1 MHGFALSRPLIG
13 LITHRLGPWTETHQC
28 GQSTTSHF
36 DLAGMGAMVKF
47 SMERKNLNEQ
57 PLRPFLTLDRYLE
70 VEFLT
75 FPQCRF
81 EAAR

>member
-1 MHGFALSRPLIG
+1 
-13 LITHRLGPWTETHQC
+13 
-28 GQSTTSHF
+28 
-36 DLAGMGAMVKF
+36 MGAMVKF
-47 SMERKNLNEQ
+47 SMARKNLIER
-57 PLRPFLTLDRYLE
+57 PLHPFLALNRYLE

>member
-1 MHGFALSRPLIG
+1 MHGFTLSRALVG
-13 LITHRLGPWTETHQC
+13 LITDRLARRPETQWC

-47 SMERKNLNEQ
+47 SMARKNLNER
-57 PLRPFLTLDRYLE
+57 LLHPFLALDRYLE
-70 VEFLT
+70 VEFLAL
-75 FPQCRF
+75 PQCRF